1 MPLCGNTRTA
11 AGALEEFSL
20 LKSRVISA
28 SILILFIAAV
38 VVFNDIFP
46 LALNIAVAAIS
57 FLGVI
62 EIVKALGLSQK
73 LVLLLPSLAFAAITP
88 FLPGTYWHS
97 AAYYIYTVVLF
108 SSLIFYHDSVT
119 FRETGVI
126 YSMTMLIPTALET
139 LLSIRSCGGS
149 HGMFY
154 VIITVF
160 AAWAAD
166 VGAFVAGTLWGK
178 HKLCP
183 SISPKKTV
191 EGFIGGFV
199 LNIAAML
206 AFGFVFERFYG
217 GTVPVN
223 YLSLALIGLFSAG
236 LSVVGDL
243 SFSLIK
249 RSCHIKDFSNILPG
263 HGGILDRFDSVIF
276 VAPFVLLL
284 VQQFPITPP

>member
-1 MPLCGNTRTA
+1 MPTA

-28 SILILFIAAV
+28 SFLILFLAAI

-46 LALNIAVAAIS
+46 LALNIAVAVIS
-57 FLGVI
+57 VFAVI
-62 EIVKALGLSQK
+62 EIVKALGLARK
-73 LVLLLPSLAFAAITP
+73 LVLLTPSLVFAAVTP
-88 FLPGTYWHS
+88 FLPGSFWHS
-97 AAYYIYTVVLF
+97 IAYYVYTVVLF
-108 SSLIFYHDSVT
+108 SSLILYHDTVT
-119 FRETGVI
+119 FREAGVI
-126 YSMTMLIPTALET
+126 YSMTILIPTALET
-139 LLSIRSCGGS
+139 LLSIRTIGGN

-154 VIITVF
+154 VIIAVF
-160 AAWAAD
+160 AAWVSD
-166 VGAFVAGTLWGK
+166 VGAFAAGSLWGK

-191 EGFIGGFV
+191 EGLIGGFV

-206 AFGFVFERFYG
+206 VFGLVFSWSYG

-223 YLSLALIGLFSAG
+223 YLTLGLIGLFGSA

-284 VQQFPITPP
+284 VQVLPITPV

>member
-1 MPLCGNTRTA
+1 MRNMSTA

-28 SILILFIAAV
+28 SFLILFLAAI

-46 LALNIAVAAIS
+46 LALNIAVAVIS
-57 FLGVI
+57 VFAVI
-62 EIVKALGLSQK
+62 EIVKALGLARK
-73 LVLLLPSLAFAAITP
+73 LVLLTPSLVFAAVTP
-88 FLPGTYWHS
+88 FLPGSFWHS
-97 AAYYIYTVVLF
+97 IAYYVYTVVLF
-108 SSLIFYHDSVT
+108 SSLILYHETVT
-119 FRETGVI
+119 FREAGVI
-126 YSMTMLIPTALET
+126 YSMTILIPTGQLFVI
-139 LLSIRSCGGS
+139 LIRFLVCS

-154 VIITVF
+154 VIIAVF
-160 AAWAAD
+160 AAWVSD
-166 VGAFVAGTLWGK
+166 VGAFAAGSLWGK

-191 EGFIGGFV
+191 EGLIGGFI

-206 AFGFVFERFYG
+206 VFGLVFSWSYG

-223 YLSLALIGLFSAG
+223 YLTLGLIGLFGSA

-284 VQQFPITPP
+284 VQVLPITPV